1 MNRNEMEMKATELI
15 ARIKRADEFKAA
27 QTKISDAARD
37 ELRSVLKELGVDHFE
52 AATVGKQVDVRD
64 DYDYTF
70 DVARILQSVPAEELI
85 KAKAVSLKSEGFDK
99 LVRSYPDLATAR
111 VSTKKDEK
119 KLSITAIKK

>member
-27 QTKISDAARD
+27 QTKISDAARE
-37 ELRSVLKELGVDHFE
+37 ELRGVLKELGVDHFE